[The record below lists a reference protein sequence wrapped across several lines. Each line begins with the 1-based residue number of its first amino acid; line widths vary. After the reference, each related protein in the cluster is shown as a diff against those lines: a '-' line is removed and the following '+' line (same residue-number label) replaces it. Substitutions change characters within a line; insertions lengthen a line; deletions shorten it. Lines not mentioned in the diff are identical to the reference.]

1 MIGCTLPPD
10 DDNQDDENES
20 TDIPVFVEKVAI
32 SRKYIPLSVWQCTVP
47 AMASSVYDA
56 CQVYIPSPAMLRHA
70 HSTRAQAKSLW
81 KPND

>member
-32 SRKYIPLSVWQCTVP
+32 SRKYIPLCL
-47 AMASSVYDA
+47 AMHRA
-56 CQVYIPSPAMLRHA
+56 CYGQ
-70 HSTRAQAKSLW
+70 
-81 KPND
+81 